1 MKINIKIDCTPEEAR
16 TFMGLPDVKPMQ
28 DAMLEDLQTRMQEQL
43 TRMDPEQL
51 MREWFS
57 PSVENLQKMQKMFWD
72 VATGSTKKD

>member
-1 MKINIKIDCTPEEAR
+1 MKINIEIDCTPEEVR

-43 TRMDPEQL
+43 TKMDPEQL

-72 VATGSTKKD
+72 VATGAAKKD